1 MSIRIDKA
9 SVITRIF
16 DTLALVTRIQQR
28 THAKTRKLYYW
39 MQVVSP
45 LYQETKYIT
54 KAKRDIYLCFQL
66 SSYCFKCVIRY
77 VFCKLFFPIHL
88 FPLKKKYTCSY
99 SSWCCYVPLEQLELF
114 HHELQSGKKS
124 IHVGEWIIRRYRCY
138 THYIW
143 HSYVALQTQ
152 WKIVNIH

>member
-1 MSIRIDKA
+1 
-9 SVITRIF
+9 
-16 DTLALVTRIQQR
+16 
-28 THAKTRKLYYW
+28 

-88 FPLKKKYTCSY
+88 FPLKKNI
-99 SSWCCYVPLEQLELF
+99 LAAI
-114 HHELQSGKKS
+114 HHGAVMYL
-124 IHVGEWIIRRYRCY
+124 
-138 THYIW
+138 
-143 HSYVALQTQ
+143 
-152 WKIVNIH
+152 